1 MKYPYDQLDRPGA
14 FAMVR
19 TPRVLAS
26 VREAARQYGKR
37 HGMKIEVT
45 REDEPPEVRKE
56 LGIHYRM
63 ERAE

>member
-19 TPRVLAS
+19 TSRVLAS

-56 LGIHYRM
+56 FGALYRM
-63 ERAE
+63 DRVE

>member
-45 REDEPPEVRKE
+45 REDEPPEVQME
-56 LGIHYRM
+56 FGVLYRM
-63 ERAE
+63 ERVQ